1 MTAAVPRTDIAALQG
16 YLRALRMGQLSEMA
30 RNASVP
36 SQIQPIIGAV
46 LAERSSTAELVQYV
60 YGSRRGPNYSRNGTH
75 TMRWPPG
82 VLGAFR
88 EALTTRQRLEPIEW
102 GRLSLLRGLAR
113 APDPDQRPPMEHPP
127 AVRRRAI
134 VRYQGA
140 EISAVKLLRVYRD
153 TEALL
158 DLLRQS
164 STRA

>member
-82 VLGAFR
+82 VRGALR
-88 EALTTRQRLEPIEW
+88 DALTTRQRLEPIAW

-127 AVRRRAI
+127 AVRQRET
-134 VRYQGA
+134 VRYLGREMPA
-140 EISAVKLLRVYRD
+140 EQLLQIYRD
-153 TEALL
+153 TAALL
-158 DLLRQS
+158 EMLSR
-164 STRA
+164 